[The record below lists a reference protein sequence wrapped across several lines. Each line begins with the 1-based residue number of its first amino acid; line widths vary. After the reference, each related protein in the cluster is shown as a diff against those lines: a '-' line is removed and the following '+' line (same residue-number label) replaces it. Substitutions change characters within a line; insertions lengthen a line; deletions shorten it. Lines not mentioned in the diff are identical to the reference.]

1 MLGLLFNK
9 TTATGVLHFSS
20 TQDPPNTDEE
30 CELDE
35 PYLNAG
41 IHVDVENDSRGQE
54 HTTHHGKRPMHLERS
69 KPKKSAKEGNKFS
82 ERTDSI
88 LNLTESSKTR
98 LDARSAKASDS
109 EEFGESVFIG
119 DKFSLEKGIKILNQ
133 YEDMDNA
140 TFFKVLKVIYN
151 LNDRIAFITMP
162 DNRRKDWMDH
172 IANEC

>member
-1 MLGLLFNK
+1 
-9 TTATGVLHFSS
+9 
-20 TQDPPNTDEE
+20 
-30 CELDE
+30 
-35 PYLNAG
+35 
-41 IHVDVENDSRGQE
+41 
-54 HTTHHGKRPMHLERS
+54 MHLERS